1 MDKTLIPI
9 PMEPIFASL
18 KHENQEGLRRERI
31 IKTRLWSFTKSGIIL
46 ALLAF
51 QFVSCSSGVPTKPVA
66 RNGILDL
73 RDFDFQH
80 HIRLDGEWK
89 FVWRDTSLSGIS
101 GSDDHIDIDVPDS
114 WKGYDYNGTK
124 LPGHGAG
131 SYFLT
136 ILIPERSASYAI
148 KFITAG
154 TAYNIFVD
162 EDLVGSVGIYSIDSS
177 MSQPLYEPKIYSLG
191 SLSNQLTLRV
201 DVSNYDHRLGG
212 LWESITFGTSE
223 DIYHYREKQVAMA
236 LFMFGTIFVM
246 GLYHLGV
253 FSLSTRGTAALYF
266 GIFCLIIGLRTL
278 TTGEI
283 FIHQIWPSLSWEML
297 VKIEYLTFFTSI
309 PIFYLFVR
317 LQFPDELSE
326 RVGQVV
332 VGISSL
338 FILLVLFTPVDTF
351 SSSLNFFQPMSLLV
365 MLYIIY
371 GLIMAFIRGE
381 EGSAMVLLGFL
392 SIVIAFIN
400 DMLYVANVV
409 HTGHLISF
417 GLLIFI
423 LTQAFL
429 ISIRHSKVYATIEL
443 QRTKLERTN
452 TAYQSEIESRKSA
465 EQEVLKHKDHLE
477 ELVEERTAE
486 LQVAN
491 ERLKELSRVDGLTGI
506 ANRRRLDEELDREWK
521 RMLREKRP
529 LSVVL
534 SDIDH
539 FKLYNDTYG
548 HQGGD
553 ECLIRVATAIKDSVN
568 RPGDLTARYGGEEFC
583 LVLPETSGQGAM
595 QIAELVRKNVAEMSL
610 EHKSSPVA
618 DMVTLSLGVATII
631 PSSGSQPSVLL
642 KAADRALYQ
651 AKGNGRNRVEQNLS
665 E

>member
-1 MDKTLIPI
+1 MLNR
-9 PMEPIFASL
+9 
-18 KHENQEGLRRERI
+18 ENLEDLRKEHT
-31 IKTRLWSFTKSGIIL
+31 IKARLWSFVKSGLIL
-46 ALLAF
+46 MILAF
-51 QFVSCSSGVPTKPVA
+51 QFVSCSNGTSTNPVA

-73 RDFDFQH
+73 RDHEFISH
-80 HIRLDGEWK
+80 LRLDGEWR
-89 FVWRDTSLSGIS
+89 FVWRDTSSSGIAA
-101 GSDDHIDIDVPDS
+101 SDDHINIEVPDS
-114 WKGYDYNGTK
+114 WKGYRYHGMK

-136 ILIPERSASYAI
+136 ILIPERSESYAI
-148 KFITAG
+148 KISTTG
-154 TAYNIFVD
+154 TAYNLFVN

-177 MSQPLYEPKIYSLG
+177 MSRPLYDPQIFNLG
-191 SLSNQLTLRV
+191 PLSNQLTLRI

-212 LWESITFGTSE
+212 LWESITFGTTE
-223 DIYHYREKQVAMA
+223 EIYEYREKQVAMT

-246 GLYHLGV
+246 GIYHLGV

-283 FIHQIWPSLSWEML
+283 FIHQIWPSLSWQVL
-297 VKIEYLTFFTSI
+297 IKLEYLTFYTGI
-309 PIFYLFVR
+309 PIFFLFVR
-317 LQFPDELSE
+317 LQFPDELNA
-326 RVGQVV
+326 RVSQAV

-338 FILLVLFTPVDTF
+338 FVLLVLFTRVDTF
-351 SSSLNFFQPMSLLV
+351 SATLTYFQPLSLLL
-365 MLYIIY
+365 MLYVIY
-371 GLIMAFIRGE
+371 GLVLAFIRGE
-381 EGSAMVLLGFL
+381 EGSTMVLVGFL
-392 SIVIAFIN
+392 SIVITFMN
-400 DMLYVANVV
+400 DMLYVANVL
-409 HTGHLISF
+409 HTGHLISL

-429 ISIRHSKVYATIEL
+429 ISIRFSKAYSTIEL

-452 TAYQSEIESRKSA
+452 TAYQAEIESRKSA
-465 EQEVLKHKDHLE
+465 EQEVLQHKENLE
-477 ELVEERTAE
+477 DLVEDRTAE
-486 LQVAN
+486 LQIAN
-491 ERLKELSRVDGLTGI
+491 KRLQELSRVDGLTGI

-534 SDIDH
+534 CDIDH

-553 ECLIRVATAIKDSVN
+553 ECLIRVANAIRESVN

-583 LVLPETSGQGAM
+583 LVLPETSGLGAL
-595 QIAELVRKNVAEMSL
+595 QIAELVRKNVSEMNL

-618 DMVTLSLGVATII
+618 DRVTLSLGVATLI
-631 PSSGSQPSVLL
+631 PDLGSQPSVLL
-642 KAADRALYQ
+642 EGADRALYQ
-651 AKGNGRNRVEQNLS
+651 AKGNGRNRVEQNLI

>member
-1 MDKTLIPI
+1 MLNR
-9 PMEPIFASL
+9 
-18 KHENQEGLRRERI
+18 ENLEDLRKEHT
-31 IKTRLWSFTKSGIIL
+31 IKARLWSFVKSGLIL
-46 ALLAF
+46 MILAF
-51 QFVSCSSGVPTKPVA
+51 QFVSCSNGTSTNPVA

-73 RDFDFQH
+73 RDHEFISH
-80 HIRLDGEWK
+80 LRLDGEWR
-89 FVWRDTSLSGIS
+89 FVWRDTSSSGIAA
-101 GSDDHIDIDVPDS
+101 SDDHINIEVPDS
-114 WKGYDYNGTK
+114 WKGYRYHGMK

-136 ILIPERSASYAI
+136 ILIPERSESYAI
-148 KFITAG
+148 KISTTG
-154 TAYNIFVD
+154 TAYNLFVN

-177 MSQPLYEPKIYSLG
+177 MSRPLYDPQIFNLG
-191 SLSNQLTLRV
+191 PLSNQLTLRI

-212 LWESITFGTSE
+212 LWESITFGTTE
-223 DIYHYREKQVAMA
+223 EIYEYREKQVAMT

-246 GLYHLGV
+246 GIYHLGV

-283 FIHQIWPSLSWEML
+283 FIHQIWPSLSWQVL
-297 VKIEYLTFFTSI
+297 IKLEYLTFYTGI
-309 PIFYLFVR
+309 PIFFLFVR
-317 LQFPDELSE
+317 LQFPDELNA
-326 RVGQVV
+326 RVSQAV

-338 FILLVLFTPVDTF
+338 FVLLVLFTRVDTF
-351 SSSLNFFQPMSLLV
+351 SATLTYFQPLSLLL
-365 MLYIIY
+365 MLYVIY
-371 GLIMAFIRGE
+371 GLVLAFIRGE
-381 EGSAMVLLGFL
+381 EGSTMVLVGFL
-392 SIVIAFIN
+392 SIVITFMN
-400 DMLYVANVV
+400 DMLYVANVL
-409 HTGHLISF
+409 HTGHLISL

-429 ISIRHSKVYATIEL
+429 ISIRFSKAYSTIEL

-452 TAYQSEIESRKSA
+452 TAYQAEIESRKSA
-465 EQEVLKHKDHLE
+465 EQEVLQHKENLE
-477 ELVEERTAE
+477 DLVEDRTAE
-486 LQVAN
+486 LQIAN
-491 ERLKELSRVDGLTGI
+491 KRLEELSRVDGLTGI

-534 SDIDH
+534 CDIDH

-553 ECLIRVATAIKDSVN
+553 ECLIRVANAIRESVN

-583 LVLPETSGQGAM
+583 LVLPETSGLGAL
-595 QIAELVRKNVAEMSL
+595 QIAELVRKNVSEMNL

-618 DMVTLSLGVATII
+618 DRVTLSLGVATLI
-631 PSSGSQPSVLL
+631 PDLGSQPSVLL
-642 KAADRALYQ
+642 EGADRALYQ
-651 AKGNGRNRVEQNLS
+651 AKGNGRNRVEQNLI

>member
-1 MDKTLIPI
+1 MLTK
-9 PMEPIFASL
+9 
-18 KHENQEGLRRERI
+18 
-31 IKTRLWSFTKSGIIL
+31 RLWPFTKSGVLIILL
-46 ALLAF
+46 ALLL
-51 QFVSCSSGVPTKPVA
+51 VGCSSSAGEKPMA
-66 RNGILDL
+66 ENGILDL
-73 RDFDFQH
+73 RDHTFMGH
-80 HIRLDGEWK
+80 LNLDGEWS
-89 FVWRDTSLSGIS
+89 FVWRDTSLTSVSSSEDRIN
-101 GSDDHIDIDVPDS
+101 IEVPGS
-114 WKGYDYNGTK
+114 WKGHRYNGVK

-136 ILIPERSASYAI
+136 ILIPEQPESYAI
-148 KFITAG
+148 KFSTAG
-154 TAYNIFVD
+154 TAYNLFVND
-162 EDLVGSVGIYSIDSS
+162 DLVGSVGIYSVDPA
-177 MSQPLYEPKIYSLG
+177 MSEPLYEPKIYNLG
-191 SLSNQLTLRV
+191 NLSNHLTLRV

-212 LWESITFGTSE
+212 LWESISFGTTNE
-223 DIYHYREKQVAMA
+223 IYEYREKQVAMA

-246 GLYHLGV
+246 GIYHLGI

-283 FIHQIWPSLSWEML
+283 FIHQIWPSISWEML
-297 VKIEYLTFFTSI
+297 VKIEYLTFFTGI

-326 RVGQVV
+326 RVGQVI
-332 VGISSL
+332 VGISLL
-338 FILLVLFTPVDTF
+338 FVLLVLFTRVDAF
-351 SSSLNFFQPMSLLV
+351 SSSLRYFQPFSLMV
-365 MLYIIY
+365 MLYVIY
-371 GLIMAFIRGE
+371 GLFLAFIRGE
-381 EGSAMVLLGFL
+381 EGSTMVLVGFL
-392 SIVIAFIN
+392 SLVITFMN
-400 DMLYVANVV
+400 DMLYVANVL
-409 HTGHLISF
+409 HTGHLISL

-429 ISIRHSKVYATIEL
+429 ISIRFSKAYATIDL

-452 TAYQSEIESRKSA
+452 TAYQAEIESRKSA
-465 EQEVLKHKDHLE
+465 EKEVLKHKDNLE
-477 ELVEERTAE
+477 ELVENRTAE
-486 LQVAN
+486 LQIAN
-491 ERLKELSRVDGLTGI
+491 KRLEELSRVDGLTGI

-553 ECLIRVATAIKDSVN
+553 ECLIRVAKAIKESVN

-583 LVLPETSGQGAM
+583 LVLPETSGLGAM
-595 QIAELVRKNVAEMSL
+595 KIAELVRKNVFELSL

-618 DMVTLSLGVATII
+618 EVVTLSLGVATLI
-631 PSSGSQPSVLL
+631 PDIGSHPSVLL
-642 KAADRALYQ
+642 EAADRALYQ

-665 E
+665 EEVDPE

>member
-1 MDKTLIPI
+1 MIPLLKKR
-9 PMEPIFASL
+9 IFAML
-18 KHENQEGLRRERI
+18 NRENLEDLRKEHT
-31 IKTRLWSFTKSGIIL
+31 IKARLWSFVKSGLIL
-46 ALLAF
+46 MILAF
-51 QFVSCSSGVPTKPVA
+51 QFVSCSNGTSTNPVA

-73 RDFDFQH
+73 RDHEFISH
-80 HIRLDGEWK
+80 LRLDGEWR
-89 FVWRDTSLSGIS
+89 FVWRDTSSSGIAA
-101 GSDDHIDIDVPDS
+101 SDDHINIEVPDS
-114 WKGYDYNGTK
+114 WKGYRYHGMK

-136 ILIPERSASYAI
+136 ILIPERSESYAI
-148 KFITAG
+148 KISTTG
-154 TAYNIFVD
+154 TAYNLFVN

-177 MSQPLYEPKIYSLG
+177 MSRPLYDPQIFNLG
-191 SLSNQLTLRV
+191 PLSNQLTLRI

-212 LWESITFGTSE
+212 LWESITFGTTE
-223 DIYHYREKQVAMA
+223 EIYEYREKQVAMT

-246 GLYHLGV
+246 GIYHLGV

-283 FIHQIWPSLSWEML
+283 FIHQIWPSLSWQVL
-297 VKIEYLTFFTSI
+297 IKLEYLTFYTGI
-309 PIFYLFVR
+309 PIFFLFVR
-317 LQFPDELSE
+317 LQFPDELNA
-326 RVGQVV
+326 RVSQAV

-338 FILLVLFTPVDTF
+338 FVLLVLFTRVDTF
-351 SSSLNFFQPMSLLV
+351 SATLTYFQPLSLLL
-365 MLYIIY
+365 MLYVIY
-371 GLIMAFIRGE
+371 GLVLAFIRGE
-381 EGSAMVLLGFL
+381 EGSTMVLVGFL
-392 SIVIAFIN
+392 SIVITFMN
-400 DMLYVANVV
+400 DMLYVANVL
-409 HTGHLISF
+409 HTGHLISL

-429 ISIRHSKVYATIEL
+429 ISIRFSKAYSTIEL

-452 TAYQSEIESRKSA
+452 TAYQAEIESRKSA
-465 EQEVLKHKDHLE
+465 EQEVLQHKENLE
-477 ELVEERTAE
+477 DLVEDRTAE
-486 LQVAN
+486 LQIAN
-491 ERLKELSRVDGLTGI
+491 KRLEELSRVDGLTGI

-534 SDIDH
+534 CDIDH

-553 ECLIRVATAIKDSVN
+553 ECLIRVANAIRESVN

-583 LVLPETSGQGAM
+583 LVLPETSGLGAL
-595 QIAELVRKNVAEMSL
+595 QIAELVRKNVSEMNL

-618 DMVTLSLGVATII
+618 DRVTLSLGVATLI
-631 PSSGSQPSVLL
+631 PDLGSQPSVLL
-642 KAADRALYQ
+642 EGADRALYQ
-651 AKGNGRNRVEQNLS
+651 AKGNGRNRVEQNLI

>member
-1 MDKTLIPI
+1 MI
-9 PMEPIFASL
+9 
-18 KHENQEGLRRERI
+18 
-31 IKTRLWSFTKSGIIL
+31 
-46 ALLAF
+46 LAF
-51 QFVSCSSGVPTKPVA
+51 QFVSCSNGTSTNPVA

-73 RDFDFQH
+73 RDHEFISH
-80 HIRLDGEWK
+80 LRLDGEWR
-89 FVWRDTSLSGIS
+89 FVWRDTSSSGIAA
-101 GSDDHIDIDVPDS
+101 SDDHINIEVPDS
-114 WKGYDYNGTK
+114 WKGYRYHGMK

-136 ILIPERSASYAI
+136 ILIPERSESYAI
-148 KFITAG
+148 KISTTG
-154 TAYNIFVD
+154 TAYNLFVN

-177 MSQPLYEPKIYSLG
+177 MSRPLYDPQIFNLG
-191 SLSNQLTLRV
+191 PLSNQLTLRI

-212 LWESITFGTSE
+212 LWESITFGTTE
-223 DIYHYREKQVAMA
+223 EIYEYREKQVAMT

-246 GLYHLGV
+246 GIYHLGV

-283 FIHQIWPSLSWEML
+283 FIHQIWPSLSWQVL
-297 VKIEYLTFFTSI
+297 IKLEYLTFYTGI
-309 PIFYLFVR
+309 PIFFLFVR
-317 LQFPDELSE
+317 LQFPDELNA
-326 RVGQVV
+326 RVSQAV

-338 FILLVLFTPVDTF
+338 FVLLVLFTRVDTF
-351 SSSLNFFQPMSLLV
+351 SATLTYFQPLSLLL
-365 MLYIIY
+365 MLYVIY
-371 GLIMAFIRGE
+371 GLVLAFIRGE
-381 EGSAMVLLGFL
+381 EGSTMVLVGFL
-392 SIVIAFIN
+392 SIVITFMN
-400 DMLYVANVV
+400 DMLYVANVL
-409 HTGHLISF
+409 HTGHLISL

-429 ISIRHSKVYATIEL
+429 ISIRFSKAYSTIEL

-452 TAYQSEIESRKSA
+452 TAYQAEIESRKSA
-465 EQEVLKHKDHLE
+465 EQEVLQHKENLE
-477 ELVEERTAE
+477 DLVEDRTAE
-486 LQVAN
+486 LQIAN
-491 ERLKELSRVDGLTGI
+491 KRLEELSRVDGLTGI

-534 SDIDH
+534 CDIDH

-553 ECLIRVATAIKDSVN
+553 ECLIRVANAIRESVN

-583 LVLPETSGQGAM
+583 LVLPETSGLGAL
-595 QIAELVRKNVAEMSL
+595 QIAELVRKNVSEMNL

-618 DMVTLSLGVATII
+618 DRVTLSLGVATLI
-631 PSSGSQPSVLL
+631 PDLGSQPSVLL
-642 KAADRALYQ
+642 EGADRALYQ
-651 AKGNGRNRVEQNLS
+651 AKGNGRNRVEQNLI

>member
-1 MDKTLIPI
+1 
-9 PMEPIFASL
+9 
-18 KHENQEGLRRERI
+18 
-31 IKTRLWSFTKSGIIL
+31 LWSFTKSGIIL

-51 QFVSCSSGVPTKPVA
+51 LIVSCSSGVPTKPVA

-73 RDFDFQH
+73 QDFDFQH
-80 HIRLDGEWK
+80 HIRLDGEWR

-101 GSDDHIDIDVPDS
+101 GSDDHINIDVPDY

-148 KFITAG
+148 KFITVG

-162 EDLVGSVGIYSIDSS
+162 ENLVGSVGIYSIDSS

-338 FILLVLFTPVDTF
+338 FILMVLFTPVDTF

-365 MLYIIY
+365 MLYVIY

-381 EGSAMVLLGFL
+381 EGSAMVLAGFL

-400 DMLYVANVV
+400 DILYVANVV

-429 ISIRHSKVYATIEL
+429 ISIRHSKAYTTIEL

-618 DMVTLSLGVATII
+618 EMVTLSLGVATII